1 MGFSRVLLGCI
12 GVLATAGTAAATLPA
27 TDPAT
32 DANAEVLGE
41 APAVAMGNLFLA
53 TGYALSSGGAGEH
66 AQQDLAASGLVAGVH
81 WATGRTT
88 PAWLLPA
95 GG

>member
-1 MGFSRVLLGCI
+1 MLGCI
-12 GVLATAGTAAATLPA
+12 GLLATAGTAAASFPT

-41 APAVAMGNLFLA
+41 APAIAMGNVFLV
-53 TGYALSSGGAGEH
+53 TGYAISSGAAGEH

-88 PAWLLPA
+88 PAWLLPVA
-95 GG
+95 G